1 MNRFKRINFTKHIG
15 CHHDDEGN
23 LVGGIPMNMVALYD
37 SEKVTEEEA
46 KQFIESGT
54 ENNFFMVISQVH
66 YDAILRPAVDEAIM
80 KSKEPIAISYGQILY
95 YYDGEENNARPEK
108 CRVDGMVCDKNGHI
122 SEMSLTFFD
131 EEGNETDFDIFGEGV
146 TDYLFE
152 SEDDAI
158 KGLNIVLKG
167 GNSDAEDNRES

>member
-1 MNRFKRINFTKHIG
+1 
-15 CHHDDEGN
+15 
-23 LVGGIPMNMVALYD
+23 
-37 SEKVTEEEA
+37 
-46 KQFIESGT
+46 
-54 ENNFFMVISQVH
+54 
-66 YDAILRPAVDEAIM
+66 
-80 KSKEPIAISYGQILY
+80 
-95 YYDGEENNARPEK
+95 
-108 CRVDGMVCDKNGHI
+108 MVCDKNGHI

-167 GNSDAEDNRES
+167 GNSDAKDNCEN